1 MMRPLPVVLL
11 AVLLLS
17 GCSFTVASDQA
28 FRECETDAE
37 CPGSQACVQN
47 FCVGLRV
54 PEGCG
59 ALIGDTPTDR
69 TLHLAAVLPL
79 SSSDADGGVVQDAKE
94 NARLNSL
101 RLALDEINNRKISSR
116 PVALH
121 LCDSGGSATAAKQQ
135 AEWLIQDK
143 AAVAILTAGSAQTL
157 AVAEAAIPARTVTMS
172 FSATS
177 PELTSKVAVTDGSS
191 RLLWRTAPSDAIQG
205 KVIANLILEDAR
217 YASVKKVGIVHLSDP
232 YGQGLSNEV
241 IDGVQDSL
249 DGGTK
254 GFEYPRGG
262 NITTAVD
269 QLNGWDPDL
278 TVLIAFPD
286 DAVKILK
293 ASFAKPN
300 LKKSA
305 GHQWLFSDSA
315 KAVSLLEGLSDI
327 ERAEVNDAYGS
338 APAQG
343 AGRAFSAFRDA
354 YQSRYGASPSDYSY
368 TAHAYDA
375 AYCLSL
381 ALAAAIGDGTGAVN
395 GGTVAAGLTRLT
407 GGAPFPL
414 QAIKFAEAA
423 QVVASGSKLDV
434 DGASGALDFNSATGE
449 APGKIEIWKVAGKGF
464 SSVKVVDP

>member
-1 MMRPLPVVLL
+1 MMRSLHVAALSG
-11 AVLLLS
+11 LLLS
-17 GCSFTVASDQA
+17 GCSFTVASDKA
-28 FRECETDAE
+28 FRECEVDAE

-59 ALIGDTPTDR
+59 DLIGDTPTEQ

-79 SSSDADGGVVQDAKE
+79 SRADGDGGVVQDPKE

-101 RLALDEINNRKISSR
+101 RLALDEINDRRISSR

-121 LCDSGGSATAAKQQ
+121 LCDSGGNADKAKQQ

-143 AAVAILTAGSAQTL
+143 AAVAILTAGSSQTL
-157 AVAEAAIPARTVTMS
+157 AVAEAAIPARTVTLS

-177 PELTSKVAVTDGSS
+177 PELTTRLAVTDGSS

-205 KVIANLILEDAR
+205 KVMSNLVLNDTR
-217 YASVKKVGIVHLSDP
+217 YASVKKVGILYLADP
-232 YGQGLSNEV
+232 YGQGLNNQV
-241 IDGVQDSL
+241 ITGLEGSSRES
-249 DGGTK
+249 K

-269 QLNGWDPDL
+269 QLNAWDPDL

-286 DAVKILK
+286 DAVRLLK
-293 ASFAKPN
+293 AAFAKAN

-315 KAVSLLEGLSDI
+315 KSVSMLEGLSDT
-327 ERAEVNDAYGS
+327 ERTEVEDAYGS

-381 ALAAAIGDGTGAVN
+381 ALAAAVGDGTGSVN

-407 GGAPFPL
+407 GGTPFPL

-423 QVVASGSKLDV
+423 QVVASGTRLDV
-434 DGASGALDFNSATGE
+434 DGASGALDFNNATGE